1 MGQVLARVKGHLRE
15 EERVDRLDAGG
26 ADQQGVAIGRGL
38 GHRVGRHIAVG
49 AGAVL
54 NDDGLAQR
62 LRQRLAHD
70 ARHHIGHA
78 AGREGND
85 QLDGFG
91 GPGGLGMGRECQ
103 AGCYQ

>member
-1 MGQVLARVKGHLRE
+1 MGQVLARVIGHFRE
-15 EERVDRLDAGG
+15 QEGVDRLDAGG
-26 ADQQGVAIGRGL
+26 ADQQGVPVRRRLGR
-38 GHRVGRHIAVG
+38 RVGRHIAVG

-54 NDDGLAQR
+54 DDDGLAER
-62 LRQRLAHD
+62 LRQRLAHH
-70 ARHHIGHA
+70 ARHHVGHA

-91 GPGGLGMGRECQ
+91 GPGGLGLGRECQ